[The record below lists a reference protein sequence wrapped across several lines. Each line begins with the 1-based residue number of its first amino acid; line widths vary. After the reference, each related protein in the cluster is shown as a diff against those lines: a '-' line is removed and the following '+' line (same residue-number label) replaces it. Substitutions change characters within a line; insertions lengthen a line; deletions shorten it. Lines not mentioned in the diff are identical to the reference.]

1 MIDLVTDFKELINKS
16 TDDTI
21 VALKK
26 IYINLNLEIN
36 RKFINNVN
44 KYYIIMNVWNKKLK
58 VKFNN
63 ADISRLL
70 DNILLDYCS
79 ILNCVILSD
88 EKLLN
93 FLYRNII
100 ESALRIISGDLKTRE
115 IDNLFNDI
123 SKNSVGT
130 KEKELLQM
138 YSSQLK
144 SIYNNNCL
152 FIHADTQKIPENITN
167 LFEYNNNSNENK
179 EKYLEKDFER
189 VNIDILCIYQIIY
202 YEIYLN
208 LKSNAKGLMDEIIP
222 YDYRLRFGEFEK
234 EKRKYN
240 ISKF

>member
-21 VALKK
+21 VALGN
-26 IYINLNLEIN
+26 IYKNLNLEIN

-100 ESALRIISGDLKTRE
+100 ESTLRIISGDLKTRE
-115 IDNLFNDI
+115 IDNLFTDI

-144 SIYNNNCL
+144 RIYNNNCL
-152 FIHADTQKIPENITN
+152 FIHTDTQKIPENITN

-179 EKYLEKDFER
+179 EK
-189 VNIDILCIYQIIY
+189 
-202 YEIYLN
+202 
-208 LKSNAKGLMDEIIP
+208 
-222 YDYRLRFGEFEK
+222 
-234 EKRKYN
+234 
-240 ISKF
+240 